1 MFKHLRLSLV
11 LLSLAYI
18 VLGGILVGYPG
29 GTLRTLCMLVGG
41 VIALYGA
48 RLIYRYVRIPDRF
61 ILRHLSL
68 VAGIICIAVGAF
80 LALQP
85 NLIIGAVPVIFGLF
99 IIFDS
104 LVRLTDALQ
113 LRNAGGGSLSMI
125 VLVLFSVALGAM
137 MIYNPFGTAETM
149 MMAIGIVLIVEG
161 VMNLCTT
168 GYVQVRLLN
177 WRKTH
182 PEVLEG
188 EDGKEA
194 IEGEAPAVDVE
205 YHDVAAEPVAPAFTP
220 ADETPAP
227 DIQPEAPA
235 EKAE

>member
-48 RLIYRYVRIPDRF
+48 RLIYRYIRIPDRF

-68 VAGIICIAVGAF
+68 VAGIVCVAVGAF

-104 LVRLTDALQ
+104 LVRLADALQ

-125 VLVLFSVALGAM
+125 VLVVFSIALGAM

-188 EDGKEA
+188 DGEKEA
-194 IEGEAPAVDVE
+194 IEGDAPAVDVE
-205 YHDVAAEPVAPAFTP
+205 YHDVPTETAEAAAP
-220 ADETPAP
+220 ETPAP
-227 DIQPEAPA
+227 DAPA
-235 EKAE
+235 PEEKAE